1 MTSTARATHL
11 PTHGATHRT
20 AHRLGAV
27 AVLGLAGL
35 ALAPA
40 AHAAEAPAK
49 PKPTPRVWVQGH
61 LAPGQTIAVYGDCG
75 VNKAGVAIDRA
86 TVAGPGG
93 IATMTPM
100 ADVAALGAELTVPG
114 TISRN
119 VTYTM
124 TCAGGAEADI
134 TLHTAPPAGQG
145 QTNSAKKAVTKKGDA
160 STRGHQVVQRPRGAA
175 ATGGEP
181 ATDDHAAELGAAAGL
196 LTLVA
201 GAGYAARRR
210 AASLA

>member
-1 MTSTARATHL
+1 M
-11 PTHGATHRT
+11 
-20 AHRLGAV
+20 
-27 AVLGLAGL
+27 
-35 ALAPA
+35 
-40 AHAAEAPAK
+40 
-49 PKPTPRVWVQGH
+49 
-61 LAPGQTIAVYGDCG
+61 
-75 VNKAGVAIDRA
+75 
-86 TVAGPGG
+86 
-93 IATMTPM
+93 
-100 ADVAALGAELTVPG
+100 PG

-134 TLHTAPPAGQG
+134 TLHTAPAATTGVP
-145 QTNSAKKAVTKKGDA
+145 KAVTKKGDA

-201 GAGYAARRR
+201 SAGYAVGRR